1 MSLGK
6 ISKVSRLCCSC
17 GVTRQFHTNS
27 KPLLF
32 YATPNLSAEPMKRRK
47 KVDLSKVIQS
57 TQLKIRKMEREMR
70 KREEKFGRTLKP
82 VEEITGNIA
91 IRRNRDK
98 LRREFE
104 PLPVEEIERRALL
117 VKEWG
122 HYKNQQHFTEEK
134 ALQKAI
140 NVQTKALNELRM
152 ESEELY
158 QKAKQIHE
166 GDIIYQFNG
175 PTETPPADDF
185 DSPDGQYID
194 TSRKW

>member
-6 ISKVSRLCCSC
+6 ISKFSRLCCSC

-27 KPLLF
+27 NPLLF
-32 YATPNLSAEPMKRRK
+32 YTTPNLSAEPMKRRK

-91 IRRNRDK
+91 LRRNRDK

-104 PLPVEEIERRALL
+104 PLEIEEIERRALL

-122 HYKNQQHFTEEK
+122 HYKNQQYHTEDK

-140 NVQTKALNELRM
+140 HVQTKALNELRM

-166 GDIIYQFNG
+166 GDIVYQFNG
-175 PTETPPADDF
+175 PTETPPPDDF